1 MEKNL
6 KKNMY
11 MYIYI
16 ESGSLYIYIYIY
28 IYIYTHTY
36 KLNCASQVAQLLKNP
51 PAMQETMVL
60 LLGWEVPLE
69 KG

>member
-11 MYIYI
+11 MYIYR
-16 ESGSLYIYIYIY
+16 ESGSLY

>member
-16 ESGSLYIYIYIY
+16 EREGVYIYIY
-28 IYIYTHTY
+28 TY
-36 KLNCASQVAQLLKNP
+36 KLNCASQLSQLLKNP